1 MTRRPSSHAHPDWLN
16 LANAI
21 SATRFP
27 LAAAFIIAPDTRFR
41 IALVALS
48 AISDWVDGAIARR
61 SATVTRT
68 GELLDPI
75 ADRTFMLTAIITLAI
90 ERSLPLWS
98 VPLLLL
104 RDVGVV
110 LGAGAVLLIDPR
122 IRLPARPFGKRVT
135 WLQFAGVA
143 LLLVRPDLVLWVV
156 PPIALLGIVALVDYA
171 VHARRQLHSDDPP
184 PPRAGHSRPSS

>member
-1 MTRRPSSHAHPDWLN
+1 MTRRTSPHAYPDWLN

-27 LAAAFIIAPDTRFR
+27 LAAAFVITPDTTFR

-48 AISDWVDGAIARR
+48 AFSDWADGAIARR
-61 SATVTRT
+61 SATVTRA

-75 ADRTFMLTAIITLAI
+75 ADRTFMLTVIIALAI

-110 LGAGAVLLIDPR
+110 LGAAAVLLIDRR

-143 LLLVRPDLVLWVV
+143 LLLLRPDLVLWVV
-156 PPIALLGIVALVDYA
+156 PPIALLGSIALADYA
-171 VHARRQLHSDDPP
+171 VHARRQLRHDDPP
-184 PPRAGHSRPSS
+184 PPRTGHSRLSS